1 MRASLAIVYLPAAT
15 LPVLSFHNAYLPV
28 LVPVVPTS
36 TDQAGSVLRHA
47 AEDDW
52 ELLGV
57 PADKTIFLT
66 SDKTPISNADAL
78 SHLEPRRAFEVIHH
92 VLDSPARQ
100 IKTASDNGH
109 PARAV
114 TLYVQPCAFVILKM
128 TNLVCRFALVSI
140 MMGVAFNTAFHS
152 PSGTVRVSGIYQGN
166 QLNRTLAVPVG
177 TSTALAPSSLKDFSL
192 SVVSP
197 GITSL
202 SLKSPP
208 VNPLSTTSRVNSL
221 SVSNYPSSLTPIHA
235 PSLVVPGSSPSSIVA
250 SNMPQASSSK
260 DVLLHTIPPTLLSE
274 VKPEPSIF
282 SATRIGKKYVL
293 PDFTKPDAL
302 GLRLGS
308 GLSEALDI
316 GAKIFQNA
324 VGLDNSVK
332 NVVEAMDDLMNSIQA
347 QTQNVVSQSKGKA
360 RAVGE
365 EVVLRNDRARGRAK
379 DLRKKGEK
387 LLNSASVQ
395 FLERTEVAKQ
405 RAKFLKDTFKKTEAW
420 KSYERAHA
428 EITAKLKATE
438 QCAKDKPGWWKK
450 DSGSAC
456 MPREEGYWHDVP
468 LPVY

>member
-78 SHLEPRRAFEVIHH
+78 SHLEPCRAFEVIHH

-128 TNLVCRFALVSI
+128 TNSVCRFALVSI

-365 EVVLRNDRARGRAK
+365 EVVLRNGKARGRAK

-395 FLERTEVAKQ
+395 FFERTEVAKQ

-428 EITAKLKATE
+428 EIAAKLKATE
-438 QCAKDKPGWWKK
+438 QCAKDKPGWWKREG
-450 DSGSAC
+450 GSAC